1 REKDV
6 VIEKRGRE
14 EVTTMGTRTFVP
26 KDAAVQ
32 NPAFDAT
39 PMDLVS
45 AIITENGIIRPPFV
59 MEEILQAKTK

>member
-1 REKDV
+1 
-6 VIEKRGRE
+6 
-14 EVTTMGTRTFVP
+14 MGTRTFVP
-26 KDAAVQ
+26 AAAAVK

-59 MEEILQAKTK
+59 MEEILRAKTK